1 MREIREKKQRLS
13 GEERRAQIIDA
24 ALWLFAD
31 KGFAGTR
38 TREIAEL
45 AGISETLI
53 FQHFKTKEDLYRAAL
68 RELFS
73 HHPVM
78 PEIEDKMAKK
88 DDFGVFST
96 LALHVIR
103 HNRQDRR
110 IMRLAIFSALEGFH
124 LAEIVHHDKEM
135 GPSLPELLSRYIQQR
150 IDEGA
155 FNKVNAQIA
164 AQLFIET
171 IFMYVA
177 DQETSIS
184 GPPLPFS
191 DEETVDTL
199 VMIFLDGLRT

>member
-1 MREIREKKQRLS
+1 MAKVGERKERLS
-13 GEERRAQIIDA
+13 GEERRTQIIDA
-24 ALWLFAD
+24 ALRLFAD
-31 KGFAGTR
+31 KGFSGTR

-53 FQHFKTKEDLYRAAL
+53 FQHFKTKEDLYRSAL

-78 PEIEDKMAKK
+78 PEIEAKMAQK

-96 LALHVIR
+96 LALHLIK
-103 HNRQDRR
+103 HNRQDPR
-110 IMRLAIFSALEGFH
+110 IMRLAIFSALEGSH
-124 LAEIVHHDKEM
+124 LAEAFHSGRETR
-135 GPSLPELLSRYIQQR
+135 PPLPELLGGYIQKR
-150 IDEGA
+150 INEAA

-164 AQLFIET
+164 AQLFVET

-177 DQETSIS
+177 DQEASIS

-191 DEETVDTL
+191 DEETVGTL
-199 VMIFLDGLRT
+199 VSIFLDGIKT